1 MDSDHYAIAVPHTI
15 HRPNDQHRLP
25 ADACGTGHQHLIG
38 VVGKIAI
45 VMLAG
50 DATPHN
56 VPLTAA
62 GEAQRRRRQLPVH
75 RLVERRGGGGDA
87 PRALPLCVHGAKIV
101 RAHLLCQ
108 VVDPFSTAL
117 CRIPGKARY
126 GPDVGGHGASR
137 VDTFRLGGVP
147 TPEVSVRGE
156 PRLPRGLL
164 GRVLG
169 LAHSR
174 LGQPGCESEL
184 FQSFSERHFCLVWT

>member
-1 MDSDHYAIAVPHTI
+1 M
-15 HRPNDQHRLP
+15 R
-25 ADACGTGHQHLIG
+25 
-38 VVGKIAI
+38 
-45 VMLAG
+45 
-50 DATPHN
+50 
-56 VPLTAA
+56 
-62 GEAQRRRRQLPVH
+62 
-75 RLVERRGGGGDA
+75 
-87 PRALPLCVHGAKIV
+87 VHGAKIV

-174 LGQPGCESEL
+174 LGQQVVS
-184 FQSFSERHFCLVWT
+184 QSFFNPSLSATFVLFGHNFVPLFEISCPGSPWHGK